1 MFKILSKESNI
12 FSIPAY
18 CIVLLLM
25 VIIFNVLNFNTLG
38 TLSAIIT
45 FAGIALGYFCFHAI
59 GLTYQTH
66 LPLMLYTFFT
76 FAFYPGS
83 LDIGL
88 AVTILTNSFLVL
100 MLTNND
106 LEFRKKSNV
115 LVGAILTLNFI
126 FLPATWPLI
135 FFVIIH
141 IIATSERIGL
151 QIFRLLFGV
160 ILVLLSY
167 FSVMYFLDFR
177 SLDNRYFPFNDLK
190 IYTNL
195 QPLLYLIP
203 VAALLVYS
211 VFDHFLHFN
220 KKSPVSKFK
229 YNFLLIFSLAQLIT
243 IILYM
248 GNHYEFLML
257 LALPASVILSRFL
270 RFVKKPWFREV
281 GLWVIIFSLIAF
293 KLTYYISN

>member
-12 FSIPAY
+12 FSIPVY
-18 CIVLLLM
+18 CIVLLVM
-25 VIIFNVLNFNTLG
+25 VILFNVLNFNTLG
-38 TLSAIIT
+38 AISAIIA
-45 FAGIALGYFCFHAI
+45 FAGIALGYFCFNTI

-66 LPLMLYTFFT
+66 LPLILYTFFV
-76 FAFYPGS
+76 FAFYPGNF
-83 LDIGL
+83 DIGL
-88 AVTILTNSFLVL
+88 AVTLLTNSFLVL

-115 LVGAILTLNFI
+115 LVGAILAVNFI

-141 IIATSERIGL
+141 MIATSQRIAL

-160 ILVLLSY
+160 VLALSTY
-167 FSVMYFLDFR
+167 FSIMYFIDFR
-177 SLDNRYFPFNDLK
+177 SWDDRYLPFKDFS
-190 IYTNL
+190 IFTDFR
-195 QPLLYLIP
+195 QFLYLLP

-220 KKSPVSKFK
+220 EKSPISKFK

-243 IILYM
+243 IIFYM
-248 GNHYEFLML
+248 GNHYEFLLL

-270 RFVKKPWFREV
+270 RFMKKPWFREL
-281 GLWVIIFSLIAF
+281 GLWIIIFSLVAF
-293 KLTYYISN
+293 KLTHYISN